1 MGGLMRLYGGRVIRN
16 RVNRQFAER
25 KELRDAVVYE
35 VVSASRYAWVQIQG
49 SQERIKAYFPENWEA
64 TPQYVK
70 RGNAVRISHPGGNKG
85 RIEISG
91 HGTLIPTPVEG
102 GSLPEPPTPGDAVL
116 SGCNLSPVNP
126 AAMAAIVNPG
136 SYRIGGI
143 TYSIVGMMMDRT
155 DIVMDRE
162 DLIMDRV
169 GDVVTFDAAH
179 ATLFRY
185 DSVVAGTDG
194 EADVVKGSNF
204 AYNADPIPDPPDAPA
219 NHVRVGWVLI
229 YPGMTTVT
237 AADINRIFVE
247 PVATVM
253 EVVTDDTE
261 LAWGEATAGITVT
274 IRDQYGNVKPGL
286 GAGYYVTFSWLRG
299 NGTLSY
305 GASSATPSQELSFYM
320 SSSAEVTYTRTGDG
334 DDVSPVFTIS
344 DSVTG
349 LSNSAYVNL
358 YDVDGNEMV

>member
-1 MGGLMRLYGGRVIRN
+1 
-16 RVNRQFAER
+16 
-25 KELRDAVVYE
+25 
-35 VVSASRYAWVQIQG
+35 
-49 SQERIKAYFPENWEA
+49 
-64 TPQYVK
+64 
-70 RGNAVRISHPGGNKG
+70 
-85 RIEISG
+85 
-91 HGTLIPTPVEG
+91 
-102 GSLPEPPTPGDAVL
+102 
-116 SGCNLSPVNP
+116 
-126 AAMAAIVNPG
+126 
-136 SYRIGGI
+136 
-143 TYSIVGMMMDRT
+143 
-155 DIVMDRE
+155 
-162 DLIMDRV
+162 
-169 GDVVTFDAAH
+169 
-179 ATLFRY
+179 
-185 DSVVAGTDG
+185 
-194 EADVVKGSNF
+194 
-204 AYNADPIPDPPDAPA
+204 
-219 NHVRVGWVLI
+219 
-229 YPGMTTVT
+229 
-237 AADINRIFVE
+237 
-247 PVATVM
+247 VM